1 MGSKAGFAGFAFRK
15 ISKLAYITTVKM
27 LKSTWRQVKDDAGD
41 KAQSIKDA
49 VEDAL
54 GDAGDMAGRIKDAVE
69 DALDDAGDMA
79 GTIKDSI
86 KNKAQDMKEKLQKK
100 LRDTFL

>member
-1 MGSKAGFAGFAFRK
+1 MGLKQLKRALKGRISKAGFAGFAFRK

-54 GDAGDMAGRIKDAVE
+54 
-69 DALDDAGDMA
+69 DDAGDMA

-100 LRDTFL
+100 LRDTFLGEW